1 MVLSNPA
8 MLPPGF
14 RFHPTDEELI
24 VHYLR
29 NRAASSPCPVSI
41 IADVDIYK
49 FDPWDLPSKANYGDR
64 EWYFF
69 SPRDRKYPNGIRP
82 NRAAG
87 SGYWKATGTD
97 KPIHSSGGAATNESV
112 GVKKALVFYK
122 GRPPKG
128 TKTNWI
134 MHEYRLAAAD
144 AHAANTYRPMKF
156 RNTSMRLDD
165 WVLCR
170 IYKKSSHASPLA
182 VPPLSDHEQ
191 DEPCALE
198 ENAPLYA
205 PSSSSAASMILQGA
219 AAGAFPSLHAAAAA
233 TQRTAMQKIP
243 SISDLLNEYSLS
255 QLFDDGGAAAAAPL
269 QEMARQPDHHH
280 HQQQQHALFGHP
292 VMNHFIA
299 NNSMVQLAHL
309 DPSSSAAASTSAG
322 AVVEPPAVTGKR
334 KRSSD
339 GGEPTIQ
346 ALPPA
351 AAAAKKPNGSCVGAT
366 FQIGSALQGSS
377 LGLSHQMLLHSNMG
391 MN

>member
-49 FDPWDLPSKANYGDR
+49 FDPWVLPSKAAYGDK

-97 KPIHSSGGAATNESV
+97 KPIHSSGGGGGSNESV

-156 RNTSMRLDD
+156 RNASMRLDD

-170 IYKKSSHASPLA
+170 IYKKSSHSQPTG

-191 DEPCALE
+191 DEPGALE
-198 ENAPLYA
+198 ENPPLYA
-205 PSSSSAASMILQGA
+205 PSSSSSAAMILQG
-219 AAGAFPSLHAAAAA
+219 GAFPALNAAA
-233 TQRTAMQKIP
+233 TQRTMMQKIP

-255 QLFDDGGAAAAAPL
+255 QLFDDGGAAAL
-269 QEMARQPDHHH
+269 DMTRQPDNQHHH
-280 HQQQQHALFGHP
+280 HAALLGHP
-292 VMNHFIA
+292 VMNHFLV
-299 NNSMVQLAHL
+299 NSSMAQLAQMDL
-309 DPSSSAAASTSAG
+309 SPATASTSAAAG
-322 AVVEPPAVTGKR
+322 AHVEAAATGKR
-334 KRSSD
+334 KRSD
-339 GGEPTIQ
+339 AEPQTSQ
-346 ALPPA
+346 SPPA
-351 AAAAKKPNGSCVGAT
+351 AAAAAKKANGSCVGAT
-366 FQIGSALQGSS
+366 FQIGNALQLQGS
-377 LGLSHQMLLHSNMG
+377 LGLGHQMLLHSNMG